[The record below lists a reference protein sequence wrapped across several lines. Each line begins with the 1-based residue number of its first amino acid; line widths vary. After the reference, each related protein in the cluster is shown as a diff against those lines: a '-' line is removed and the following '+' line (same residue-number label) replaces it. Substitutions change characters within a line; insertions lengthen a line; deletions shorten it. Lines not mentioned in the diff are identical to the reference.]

1 MVLLQLAVP
10 SPGLSAGFC
19 RGARVPSVIRMKK
32 LLWVAMV
39 AGVAVNLVSNFAAG
53 GDLTL
58 VGLAGGVVGVASIAG
73 LIGLYITGRR
83 S

>member
-1 MVLLQLAVP
+1 
-10 SPGLSAGFC
+10 
-19 RGARVPSVIRMKK
+19 MKK
-32 LLWVAMV
+32 LLWVATV

-53 GDLTL
+53 GELTL

>member
-1 MVLLQLAVP
+1 
-10 SPGLSAGFC
+10 
-19 RGARVPSVIRMKK
+19 MKK
-32 LLWVAMV
+32 LLWVATV
-39 AGVAVNLVSNFAAG
+39 AGVAVNLVSNLAAG
-53 GDLTL
+53 GELTL

>member
-19 RGARVPSVIRMKK
+19 RGARVSSVIRMKK
-32 LLWVAMV
+32 LLWVATV
-39 AGVAVNLVSNFAAG
+39 AGVAVNLVSNLAAG
-53 GDLTL
+53 GELTL